1 MYRNKNVLEIYGSG
15 ASFPLYAS
23 RKEKLEQS
31 SMKEN
36 DGKSKELEEEDL
48 LLSNFSLHPK

>member
-1 MYRNKNVLEIYGSG
+1 MYRNKNVLELYGSG

-48 LLSNFSLHPK
+48 LLNNFSLHPK